1 MLVDH
6 ADTARDGIRGISDL
20 HRFPVEQDLAL
31 IRASQSKE
39 NIHERGLACAVFAKE
54 RMDLPGFH
62 IQTDLVVGYDTRI
75 TFGDS
80 AHLEPWR
87 GGLYNAHS
95 ESFVRVYF
103 GREAASSSGRLYQK
117 QGWET
122 NYSRGGLS
130 SPLAIFAIASSI
142 LA

>member
-20 HRFPVEQDLAL
+20 DRFPVEQDFAL
-31 IRASQSKE
+31 IWASQSKE
-39 NIHERGLACAVFAKE
+39 YIHERRFASAVFAKE

-62 IQTDLVVGYDTRI
+62 IQTDSVVGYDTRV
-75 TFGDS
+75 TLGDS

-87 GGLYNAHS
+87 GGLYNAHG
-95 ESFVRVYF
+95 ESFVKVYF

-117 QGWET
+117 HGWET
-122 NYSRGGLS
+122 NYCRGGLS
-130 SPLAIFAIASSI
+130 SPLAIFAMASSS
-142 LA
+142 

>member
-1 MLVDH
+1 MLMDH
-6 ADTARDGIRGISDL
+6 ADTTRDGIRRVGDL
-20 HRFPVEQDLAL
+20 HWFPVEQNLAL
-31 IRASQSKE
+31 IRASQSE
-39 NIHERGLACAVFAKE
+39 EDIHERRLAGTIFAKE

-87 GGLYNAHS
+87 GGLYNAHG
-95 ESFVRVYF
+95 ESFVKVYF

-117 QGWET
+117 HGWET
-122 NYSRGGLS
+122 N
-130 SPLAIFAIASSI
+130 
-142 LA
+142 